1 MASLARCDRGDLF
14 LRLYFRLSFLLCI
27 VPGRFF
33 EWMPCSAAE
42 EEDTRFHLALEATN
56 TTAEEEPRLRLSP
69 SWAAAFERDVLA
81 KKKPT
86 KKSDYEDPGPM
97 NSCNAGEQAAQIQNV
112 KGAFC
117 SPKCK
122 GESKC
127 PPAPPRTTAQPQCC
141 VEGPG
146 SSKPS
151 YCALVCQ
158 AGETCPT
165 GATCKIV
172 QGNLGICTYN
182 K

>member
-1 MASLARCDRGDLF
+1 
-14 LRLYFRLSFLLCI
+14 
-27 VPGRFF
+27 
-33 EWMPCSAAE
+33 MPCSAAE
-42 EEDTRFHLALEATN
+42 EEDTPFWLALGANT

-69 SWAAAFERDVLA
+69 TWAAAFERDVLA
-81 KKKPT
+81 

-122 GESKC
+122 GGSC
-127 PPAPPRTTAQPQCC
+127 PDAPKGTTAQPQCC